1 MISVKNIAGTI
12 CFFAYNKTTEK
23 ENCRRAEEKE
33 ALGKSASCEYT
44 GEDEMKIVAT
54 VQRGR
59 SLSVPES
66 LQMEKYM
73 LDKDIRE
80 PLFDFLEEFYG
91 KIRIFEEKVTGI
103 SRTDALGVI
112 DGQLIGFEIKSD
124 SDTYTRLKRQT
135 ADYDL
140 LCDVNYLVVGKSHRR
155 QADQHIPAHWGII
168 CVYEEETDNEM
179 QEMNSAAHLGEKMRL
194 EEVKSR
200 GKGRTVTDA
209 EIISNMT
216 GEDTSET
223 NMAAGIEEKPP
234 SKEKKKIIV
243 EIDQIPGVNPNVKI
257 ERQLDLLWRPELA
270 TLQEWNEMPKYAQRS
285 KAFVREKI
293 LERVPQETL
302 KRQIT
307 DLLFERDYEA
317 LLAQIREVQK
327 KTRPRKRKMS
337 KKRSVV
343 KAVRKKRRAA
353 AK

>member
-1 MISVKNIAGTI
+1 
-12 CFFAYNKTTEK
+12 
-23 ENCRRAEEKE
+23 
-33 ALGKSASCEYT
+33 
-44 GEDEMKIVAT
+44 
-54 VQRGR
+54 
-59 SLSVPES
+59 
-66 LQMEKYM
+66 M

-124 SDTYTRLKRQT
+124 RDTYARLKRQT

-140 LCDVNYLVVGKSHRR
+140 LCDVNYLVVGKSHRK

-168 CVYEEETDNEM
+168 CVYEEDETENEM
-179 QEMNSAAHLGEKMRL
+179 PEVDSAAYLKEKMRQ
-194 EEVKSR
+194 EEVESR
-200 GKGRTVTDA
+200 GKERTVSDT
-209 EIISNMT
+209 EIIPDIT
-216 GEDTSET
+216 GEDTSEI
-223 NMAAGIEEKPP
+223 NMAAGTMEAKL
-234 SKEKKKIIV
+234 SQKEKKRIIV
-243 EIDQIPGVNPNVKI
+243 EIDQIPGVNPNVRI

-270 TLQEWNEMPKYAQRS
+270 TLQEWNEMSKYAQRS

-293 LERVPQETL
+293 LERVPGDVL
-302 KRQIT
+302 KCQIT

-343 KAVRKKRRAA
+343 KAVRKKRKAA

>member
-1 MISVKNIAGTI
+1 
-12 CFFAYNKTTEK
+12 
-23 ENCRRAEEKE
+23 
-33 ALGKSASCEYT
+33 
-44 GEDEMKIVAT
+44 
-54 VQRGR
+54 
-59 SLSVPES
+59 
-66 LQMEKYM
+66 MEKHM

-124 SDTYTRLKRQT
+124 RDTYARLKRQT

-140 LCDVNYLVVGKSHRR
+140 LCDVNYLVVGKSHRK

-168 CVYEEETDNEM
+168 CVYEEEKLP
-179 QEMNSAAHLGEKMRL
+179 Q
-194 EEVKSR
+194 
-200 GKGRTVTDA
+200 
-209 EIISNMT
+209 
-216 GEDTSET
+216 
-223 NMAAGIEEKPP
+223 
-234 SKEKKKIIV
+234 KEKKRIIV
-243 EIDQIPGVNPNVKI
+243 ENDQIPGVNPNVKI

-270 TLQEWNEMPKYAQRS
+270 TLQEWNEMPKYAQKS

-302 KRQIT
+302 KHQIT

>member
-1 MISVKNIAGTI
+1 
-12 CFFAYNKTTEK
+12 
-23 ENCRRAEEKE
+23 
-33 ALGKSASCEYT
+33 
-44 GEDEMKIVAT
+44 
-54 VQRGR
+54 
-59 SLSVPES
+59 
-66 LQMEKYM
+66 M

-124 SDTYTRLKRQT
+124 RDTYARLKRQT

-168 CVYEEETDNEM
+168 CVYEEENA
-179 QEMNSAAHLGEKMRL
+179 SAYLREKIRQ
-194 EEVKSR
+194 EEVESR
-200 GKGRTVTDA
+200 EKGRIVSDT
-209 EIISNMT
+209 EKLPNMT
-216 GEDTSET
+216 GDEISEI
-223 NMAAGIEEKPP
+223 NMAADIMEEKLPP
-234 SKEKKKIIV
+234 KEKKKIIV
-243 EIDQIPGVNPNVKI
+243 EIDQIPGSNPNVKI

-327 KTRPRKRKMS
+327 KTRPRKRTMS

-343 KAVRKKRRAA
+343 KAVRKKRKAA
-353 AK
+353 GK

>member
-1 MISVKNIAGTI
+1 
-12 CFFAYNKTTEK
+12 
-23 ENCRRAEEKE
+23 
-33 ALGKSASCEYT
+33 
-44 GEDEMKIVAT
+44 
-54 VQRGR
+54 
-59 SLSVPES
+59 
-66 LQMEKYM
+66 M

-168 CVYEEETDNEM
+168 CVYEENETENEIP
-179 QEMNSAAHLGEKMRL
+179 EADT
-194 EEVKSR
+194 
-200 GKGRTVTDA
+200 GKRKIRRKAGPAPDA
-209 EIISNMT
+209 KILSNRT
-216 GEDTSET
+216 GEEISEI
-223 NMAAGIEEKPP
+223 NMAADIKEEKLPP
-234 SKEKKKIIV
+234 EEKKRIIV
-243 EIDQIPGVNPNVKI
+243 EIDQIPGSNPNVKI

-327 KTRPRKRKMS
+327 KTRPRKRTMS

-343 KAVRKKRRAA
+343 KAVRKKRKAA
-353 AK
+353 GK

>member
-1 MISVKNIAGTI
+1 
-12 CFFAYNKTTEK
+12 
-23 ENCRRAEEKE
+23 
-33 ALGKSASCEYT
+33 
-44 GEDEMKIVAT
+44 
-54 VQRGR
+54 
-59 SLSVPES
+59 
-66 LQMEKYM
+66 M

-168 CVYEEETDNEM
+168 CVYEENETENEIP
-179 QEMNSAAHLGEKMRL
+179 EADTGKRKIRRKAGPAPDAKMLPNR
-194 EEVKSR
+194 
-200 GKGRTVTDA
+200 
-209 EIISNMT
+209 T
-216 GEDTSET
+216 GEEISEI
-223 NMAAGIEEKPP
+223 NMAADIKEEKLPP
-234 SKEKKKIIV
+234 EEKKRIIV

-293 LERVPQETL
+293 LERVPQEML

-343 KAVRKKRRAA
+343 KAVRKKRKAA
-353 AK
+353 GK

>member
-1 MISVKNIAGTI
+1 
-12 CFFAYNKTTEK
+12 
-23 ENCRRAEEKE
+23 
-33 ALGKSASCEYT
+33 
-44 GEDEMKIVAT
+44 MKIVVT
-54 VQRGR
+54 VQRDR
-59 SLSVPES
+59 SLSAPEP

-168 CVYEEETDNEM
+168 CVYEEDETENEM
-179 QEMNSAAHLGEKMRL
+179 AEANT
-194 EEVKSR
+194 
-200 GKGRTVTDA
+200 GKGKNKGKAKGKAGPAPDA
-209 EIISNMT
+209 KMLPNRT
-216 GEDTSET
+216 GEEISEI
-223 NMAAGIEEKPP
+223 NMAADIKEEKLPP
-234 SKEKKKIIV
+234 KEKKKIIV
-243 EIDQIPGVNPNVKI
+243 EIDQIPGVNPNVRL

-270 TLQEWNEMPKYAQRS
+270 TLQEWNEMPKYAQKS

-293 LERVPQETL
+293 LERIPQDVL

>member
-1 MISVKNIAGTI
+1 
-12 CFFAYNKTTEK
+12 
-23 ENCRRAEEKE
+23 
-33 ALGKSASCEYT
+33 
-44 GEDEMKIVAT
+44 
-54 VQRGR
+54 
-59 SLSVPES
+59 
-66 LQMEKYM
+66 M
-73 LDKDIRE
+73 LDKEIRE

-124 SDTYTRLKRQT
+124 GDTYTRLKRQT

-140 LCDVNYLVVGKSHRR
+140 LCDVNYLVVGKSHRK
-155 QADQHIPAHWGII
+155 QADQHIPPHWGII
-168 CVYEEETDNEM
+168 CVYEKEMLPEGKEETV
-179 QEMNSAAHLGEKMRL
+179 L
-194 EEVKSR
+194 E
-200 GKGRTVTDA
+200 
-209 EIISNMT
+209 SNT
-216 GEDTSET
+216 
-223 NMAAGIEEKPP
+223 EESSTEAKLTPN
-234 SKEKKKIIV
+234 EKKKIIV
-243 EIDQIPGVNPNVKI
+243 EIDQIPGVNHNVKM

-270 TLQEWNEMPKYAQRS
+270 MLQEWNEMPKYAQKS

-293 LERVPQETL
+293 LERVPQDVL

-353 AK
+353 GSKKQ

>member
-1 MISVKNIAGTI
+1 
-12 CFFAYNKTTEK
+12 
-23 ENCRRAEEKE
+23 
-33 ALGKSASCEYT
+33 
-44 GEDEMKIVAT
+44 
-54 VQRGR
+54 
-59 SLSVPES
+59 
-66 LQMEKYM
+66 M

-124 SDTYTRLKRQT
+124 RDTYARLKRQT

-140 LCDVNYLVVGKSHRR
+140 LCDVNYLVVGKSHRK

-168 CVYEEETDNEM
+168 CVYEEEKLP
-179 QEMNSAAHLGEKMRL
+179 Q
-194 EEVKSR
+194 
-200 GKGRTVTDA
+200 
-209 EIISNMT
+209 
-216 GEDTSET
+216 
-223 NMAAGIEEKPP
+223 
-234 SKEKKKIIV
+234 KEKKRIIV

-270 TLQEWNEMPKYAQRS
+270 TLQEWNEMPKYAQKS

-302 KRQIT
+302 KHQIT

>member
-1 MISVKNIAGTI
+1 M
-12 CFFAYNKTTEK
+12 
-23 ENCRRAEEKE
+23 
-33 ALGKSASCEYT
+33 
-44 GEDEMKIVAT
+44 
-54 VQRGR
+54 
-59 SLSVPES
+59 
-66 LQMEKYM
+66 
-73 LDKDIRE
+73 
-80 PLFDFLEEFYG
+80 
-91 KIRIFEEKVTGI
+91 TGI

-168 CVYEEETDNEM
+168 CVYEENETENEIP
-179 QEMNSAAHLGEKMRL
+179 EADT
-194 EEVKSR
+194 
-200 GKGRTVTDA
+200 GKRKIRRKAGPAPDA
-209 EIISNMT
+209 KILSNRT
-216 GEDTSET
+216 GEEISEI
-223 NMAAGIEEKPP
+223 NMAADIKEEKLPP
-234 SKEKKKIIV
+234 EEKKRIIV
-243 EIDQIPGVNPNVKI
+243 EIDQIPGSNPNVKI

-327 KTRPRKRKMS
+327 KTRPRKRTMS

-343 KAVRKKRRAA
+343 KAVRKKRKAA
-353 AK
+353 GK

>member
-1 MISVKNIAGTI
+1 
-12 CFFAYNKTTEK
+12 
-23 ENCRRAEEKE
+23 
-33 ALGKSASCEYT
+33 
-44 GEDEMKIVAT
+44 MKIVAT

-168 CVYEEETDNEM
+168 CVYEEDETENEM
-179 QEMNSAAHLGEKMRL
+179 TEANTGKG
-194 EEVKSR
+194 KTR
-200 GKGRTVTDA
+200 GKAGPAPDA
-209 EIISNMT
+209 KMLPNRT
-216 GEDTSET
+216 GEEISEI
-223 NMAAGIEEKPP
+223 NMAADIKEEKLPP
-234 SKEKKKIIV
+234 KEKKKIIV
-243 EIDQIPGVNPNVKI
+243 EIDQIPGVNPNVRL

-270 TLQEWNEMPKYAQRS
+270 TLQEWNEMPKYAQKS

-293 LERVPQETL
+293 LERIPQETL

>member
-1 MISVKNIAGTI
+1 
-12 CFFAYNKTTEK
+12 
-23 ENCRRAEEKE
+23 
-33 ALGKSASCEYT
+33 
-44 GEDEMKIVAT
+44 
-54 VQRGR
+54 
-59 SLSVPES
+59 
-66 LQMEKYM
+66 M
-73 LDKDIRE
+73 LDRDIRE

-124 SDTYTRLKRQT
+124 RDTYTRLKRQT

-168 CVYEEETDNEM
+168 CVYEEDETENEIP
-179 QEMNSAAHLGEKMRL
+179 EANASAYLREKIRQ
-194 EEVKSR
+194 EEVESR
-200 GKGRTVTDA
+200 EKEGTVSDT
-209 EIISNMT
+209 EIIPDMT
-216 GEDTSET
+216 GEDTSEI
-223 NMAAGIEEKPP
+223 NMAAGTMEAKL
-234 SKEKKKIIV
+234 SQKEKKSIIV

-270 TLQEWNEMPKYAQRS
+270 TLQEWNEMPKYAQKS

-293 LERVPQETL
+293 LERVSQEML

-337 KKRSVV
+337 RKRSVV

-353 AK
+353 AE

>member
-1 MISVKNIAGTI
+1 
-12 CFFAYNKTTEK
+12 
-23 ENCRRAEEKE
+23 
-33 ALGKSASCEYT
+33 
-44 GEDEMKIVAT
+44 
-54 VQRGR
+54 
-59 SLSVPES
+59 
-66 LQMEKYM
+66 MEKHM
-73 LDKDIRE
+73 LDRDIRE

-124 SDTYTRLKRQT
+124 RDTYTRLKRQT

-168 CVYEEETDNEM
+168 CVYEEDETENEIP
-179 QEMNSAAHLGEKMRL
+179 EANASAYLREKIRQ
-194 EEVKSR
+194 EEVESR
-200 GKGRTVTDA
+200 EKEGTVSDT
-209 EIISNMT
+209 EIIPDMT
-216 GEDTSET
+216 GEDTSEI
-223 NMAAGIEEKPP
+223 NMAAGTMEAKL
-234 SKEKKKIIV
+234 SQKEKKSIIV

-270 TLQEWNEMPKYAQRS
+270 TLQEWNEMPKYAQKS

-293 LERVPQETL
+293 LERVSQEML

-337 KKRSVV
+337 RKRSVV

-353 AK
+353 AE

>member
-1 MISVKNIAGTI
+1 
-12 CFFAYNKTTEK
+12 
-23 ENCRRAEEKE
+23 
-33 ALGKSASCEYT
+33 
-44 GEDEMKIVAT
+44 MKIVVT
-54 VQRGR
+54 VQRDR
-59 SLSVPES
+59 SLSAPEP

-124 SDTYTRLKRQT
+124 SDRYTRLKRQT

-168 CVYEEETDNEM
+168 CVYEENETENEIP
-179 QEMNSAAHLGEKMRL
+179 EADT
-194 EEVKSR
+194 
-200 GKGRTVTDA
+200 GKRKIRRKAGPAPDA
-209 EIISNMT
+209 KILSNRT
-216 GEDTSET
+216 GEEISEI
-223 NMAAGIEEKPP
+223 NMAADIKEEELPT
-234 SKEKKKIIV
+234 KEKKGIIV

-327 KTRPRKRKMS
+327 KTRPRKRTMS
-337 KKRSVV
+337 KKRRVV
-343 KAVRKKRRAA
+343 KAVRKKRKAA
-353 AK
+353 GK

>member
-1 MISVKNIAGTI
+1 
-12 CFFAYNKTTEK
+12 
-23 ENCRRAEEKE
+23 
-33 ALGKSASCEYT
+33 
-44 GEDEMKIVAT
+44 
-54 VQRGR
+54 
-59 SLSVPES
+59 
-66 LQMEKYM
+66 MEKYM

-155 QADQHIPAHWGII
+155 QADQHIPSHWGII
-168 CVYEEETDNEM
+168 CVYEEDETENEM
-179 QEMNSAAHLGEKMRL
+179 AEANT
-194 EEVKSR
+194 
-200 GKGRTVTDA
+200 GKGKTKGKAKGKAGPAPDAKMLPNRTEE
-209 EIISNMT
+209 EI
-216 GEDTSET
+216 SEI
-223 NMAAGIEEKPP
+223 NMAADIMEEKLPP
-234 SKEKKKIIV
+234 EEKKKIIV
-243 EIDQIPGVNPNVKI
+243 EIDQIPGVNPNVRL

-270 TLQEWNEMPKYAQRS
+270 MLQEWNEMPKYAQKS

-293 LERVPQETL
+293 LERIPQDVL

>member
-1 MISVKNIAGTI
+1 
-12 CFFAYNKTTEK
+12 
-23 ENCRRAEEKE
+23 
-33 ALGKSASCEYT
+33 
-44 GEDEMKIVAT
+44 MKIVAT

-155 QADQHIPAHWGII
+155 QADQHIPSHWGII
-168 CVYEEETDNEM
+168 CVYEEDETENEM
-179 QEMNSAAHLGEKMRL
+179 AEANT
-194 EEVKSR
+194 
-200 GKGRTVTDA
+200 GKGKTKGKAKGKAGPAPDA
-209 EIISNMT
+209 KMLPNRT
-216 GEDTSET
+216 GEEISEI
-223 NMAAGIEEKPP
+223 NMAADIKEEKLPP
-234 SKEKKKIIV
+234 KEKKKIIV
-243 EIDQIPGVNPNVKI
+243 EIDQIPGINPNVRL

-270 TLQEWNEMPKYAQRS
+270 TLQEWNEMPKYAQKS

-293 LERVPQETL
+293 LERIPQDVL

>member
-1 MISVKNIAGTI
+1 MQK
-12 CFFAYNKTTEK
+12 EK
-23 ENCRRAEEKE
+23 YRRAEEKE
-33 ALGKSASCEYT
+33 ALGKSAPCEYT
-44 GEDEMKIVAT
+44 EKDEMKMVVT
-54 VQRGR
+54 VQMDRR
-59 SLSVPES
+59 LSGPEP
-66 LQMEKYM
+66 LQMEKHM

-168 CVYEEETDNEM
+168 CVYEEDETENEM
-179 QEMNSAAHLGEKMRL
+179 AEANT
-194 EEVKSR
+194 
-200 GKGRTVTDA
+200 GKGKNKGKAKGKAGPAPDA
-209 EIISNMT
+209 KMLPNRT
-216 GEDTSET
+216 GEEISEI
-223 NMAAGIEEKPP
+223 NMAADIKEEKLPP
-234 SKEKKKIIV
+234 KEKKKIIV
-243 EIDQIPGVNPNVKI
+243 EIDQIPGVNPNVRL

-270 TLQEWNEMPKYAQRS
+270 TLQEWNEMPKYAQKS

-293 LERVPQETL
+293 LERIPQDVL

-327 KTRPRKRKMS
+327 KTRPWKRKMS

>member
-168 CVYEEETDNEM
+168 CVYEEDETENEM
-179 QEMNSAAHLGEKMRL
+179 AEANTGKG
-194 EEVKSR
+194 KTR
-200 GKGRTVTDA
+200 GKAGPAPDA
-209 EIISNMT
+209 KMLPNRT
-216 GEDTSET
+216 GEEISEI
-223 NMAAGIEEKPP
+223 NMAADIKEEKLPP
-234 SKEKKKIIV
+234 KEKKKIIV
-243 EIDQIPGVNPNVKI
+243 EIDQIPGVNPNVRL

-270 TLQEWNEMPKYAQRS
+270 TLQEWNEMPKYAQKS

-293 LERVPQETL
+293 LERVPQDVL

>member
-1 MISVKNIAGTI
+1 
-12 CFFAYNKTTEK
+12 
-23 ENCRRAEEKE
+23 
-33 ALGKSASCEYT
+33 
-44 GEDEMKIVAT
+44 
-54 VQRGR
+54 
-59 SLSVPES
+59 
-66 LQMEKYM
+66 M

-168 CVYEEETDNEM
+168 CVYEENETENEIP
-179 QEMNSAAHLGEKMRL
+179 EADT
-194 EEVKSR
+194 
-200 GKGRTVTDA
+200 GKRKIRRKAGPAPDA
-209 EIISNMT
+209 KILSNRT
-216 GEDTSET
+216 GEEISEI
-223 NMAAGIEEKPP
+223 NMAADIKEEKLPP
-234 SKEKKKIIV
+234 EEKKRIIV

-270 TLQEWNEMPKYAQRS
+270 TLQEWNEMPKYAQKS

-327 KTRPRKRKMS
+327 KTRPRKRTMS
-337 KKRSVV
+337 KNRSVV
-343 KAVRKKRRAA
+343 KAVRKKRKAA
-353 AK
+353 GK